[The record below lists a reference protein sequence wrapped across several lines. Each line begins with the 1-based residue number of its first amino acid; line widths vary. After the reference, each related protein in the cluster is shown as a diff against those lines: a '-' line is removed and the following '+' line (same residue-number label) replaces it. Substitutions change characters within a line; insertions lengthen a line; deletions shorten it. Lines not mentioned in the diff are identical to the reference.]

1 MNGGYAL
8 NTGKFIKHKRLLLG
22 YTQEELARKIGITKG
37 TLSKWES
44 GFIKNMKL
52 DKLELLAAALE
63 ISPLELINT
72 SSAPVVA
79 QGDKEDIISALAG
92 TEVMFDGMEYPIT
105 PEKRRYIAKIIKSI
119 LEEE

>member
-22 YTQEELARKIGITKG
+22 YTQEELARKIGVTKS
-37 TLSKWES
+37 TLCKWES
-44 GFIKNMKL
+44 GFIKNMKR
-52 DKLELLAAALE
+52 DKLEQLAAALE
-63 ISPLELINT
+63 ISPLELIST
-72 SSAPVVA
+72 TSAPVVA

>member
-1 MNGGYAL
+1 MKGDGAL

-22 YTQEELARKIGITKG
+22 YTQEELARKIGITKS

-44 GFIKNMKL
+44 GFIKNMKR

-63 ISPLELINT
+63 ISPLELIST
-72 SSAPVVA
+72 TSAPVVA

-105 PEKRRYIAKIIKSI
+105 PEKRRYIAKIIKAV

>member
-1 MNGGYAL
+1 M

-22 YTQEELARKIGITKG
+22 YTQEELARKIGVTKS
-37 TLSKWES
+37 TLCKWES
-44 GFIKNMKL
+44 GFIKNMKR

-63 ISPLELINT
+63 IIST

-105 PEKRRYIAKIIKSI
+105 PEKRRYITKIIKSI

>member
-1 MNGGYAL
+1 M

-22 YTQEELARKIGITKG
+22 YTQDELAQKIGVTKS

-44 GFIKNMKL
+44 GFIKNMKR

-63 ISPLELINT
+63 ISPLELISTT
-72 SSAPVVA
+72 STPVVA
-79 QGDKEDIISALAG
+79 QGDKEDIISALSG

-105 PEKRRYIAKIIKSI
+105 PEKRRYIVKIIKSI

>member
-1 MNGGYAL
+1 MKGDGAL

-22 YTQEELARKIGITKG
+22 YTQEELARKIGITK
-37 TLSKWES
+37 
-44 GFIKNMKL
+44 MKR

-63 ISPLELINT
+63 ISPLELIST
-72 SSAPVVA
+72 TSAPVVA

>member
-22 YTQEELARKIGITKG
+22 YTQDELAQKIGVTKS

-44 GFIKNMKL
+44 GFIKNMKR

-63 ISPLELINT
+63 ISPLELISTT
-72 SSAPVVA
+72 STPVVA
-79 QGDKEDIISALAG
+79 QGDKEDIISALSG